1 MHSGP
6 GTGGRDQ
13 TSQTPMPEW
22 EEGGR
27 VGRGGEGRGGEGRGE
42 ERGGEG
48 RGEGRGGEGRGG
60 EGKGG
65 WGETELEAIHQSGE
79 YLEKFRFYF

>member
-6 GTGGRDQ
+6 GMEGRDQ

-22 EEGGR
+22 EEGGGG
-27 VGRGGEGRGGEGRGE
+27 GRGWEGEGWEGEVWGGEGRGGRG
-42 ERGGEG
+42 
-48 RGEGRGGEGRGG
+48 
-60 EGKGG
+60 GG
-65 WGETELEAIHQSGE
+65 WGETELEAIRQSGE